1 MAGRDLRRVRRLG
14 VVGTVALVF
23 CGSAVAYVCHPDPP
37 GTRALAVG
45 GRVDGY
51 ALRGGRVSID
61 AWIKGCERRIV
72 WRPLA
77 ASRTESGCTVG
88 PPPSGP
94 PRRSAT
100 DGHFRAILVSGS
112 QQLDQP
118 DRLAVYD
125 ARNGRGLHEW
135 PLPAPTSSV
144 QVARGV
150 AVLSTSNGVY
160 VLRLRDGRFAMV
172 GVKLPGD
179 RPEIARSGLV
189 FQDDQFKRRSS
200 SRSLLKF
207 MPFGT
212 VRHALRPLGP
222 LRVPFRIGDF
232 SLDGRSVIFVKK
244 DPTGECDRIGLW
256 LVPWHYSTNLMD
268 EPPICPERHAP
279 GGVTALALG
288 GQYLEVVTT
297 YGNVQTLV
305 SSTFVRCI
313 EKVVTRTRLSVA
325 RISAL
330 AAEGDTLAYA
340 VSAKSGAARLS
351 LLHGQTVAG
360 SSAVPSALRV
370 SVDSDR
376 LAVLRAGGQIDI
388 LWDGRVV
395 RTIAAPGAR
404 ALALRHDDLVVLR
417 RRKLDVYAVADGRLL
432 HRWPVP
438 PATASAVDVHYGFA
452 LLAAGKRVVA
462 VRLATGARRVL
473 LVAPTRVRAQL
484 DDIGAVYVYNS
495 GGGGVLGFISFAAI
509 ERAFAS

>member
-1 MAGRDLRRVRRLG
+1 MAGRDLRGVRRLG

-37 GTRALAVG
+37 GTRTLAVA

-51 ALRGGRVSID
+51 ALSGNRVSID
-61 AWIKGCERRIV
+61 AWIKGCERQIV

-77 ASRTESGCTVG
+77 ASRKESGCTVG
-88 PPPSGP
+88 PPPASP

-112 QQLDQP
+112 QLLDQP
-118 DRLAVYD
+118 DRLDVYE
-125 ARNGRGLHEW
+125 AHTGRGLHEW

-172 GVKLPGD
+172 GVKRPGD

-189 FQDDQFKRRSS
+189 FQDDQFKRRSD

-207 MPFGT
+207 MPFAT

-244 DPTGECDRIGLW
+244 DPTGKCDRIGLW

-313 EKVVTRTRLSVA
+313 EKVVTRTRLSAA

-340 VSAKSGAARLS
+340 VSTKSGAARLTR
-351 LLHGQTVAG
+351 LHGQTIAG

-376 LAVLRAGGQIDI
+376 LAVLRAGGRIDI
-388 LWDGRVV
+388 LWDEQVV

-404 ALALRHDDLVVLR
+404 AVALRHDELVVLT
-417 RRKLDVYAVADGRLL
+417 RRKLDIYALSDGRLL
-432 HRWPVP
+432 HSWAVA
-438 PATASAVDVHYGFA
+438 PATAPAVDVHYGFA
-452 LLAAGKRVVA
+452 LLAVGKRVVA
-462 VRLATGARRVL
+462 VRLATGERRVL
-473 LVAPTRVRAQL
+473 VVAPARVRAQL

-495 GGGGVLGFISFAAI
+495 GGGGVLGFIPFAAV
-509 ERAFAS
+509 EHAFGS